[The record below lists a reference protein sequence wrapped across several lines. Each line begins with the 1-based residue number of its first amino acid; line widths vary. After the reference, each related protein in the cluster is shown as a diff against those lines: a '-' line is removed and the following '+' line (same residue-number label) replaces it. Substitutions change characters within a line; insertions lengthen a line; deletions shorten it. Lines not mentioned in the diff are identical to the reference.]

1 MMTNREECDKL
12 LYSFQQNGEQKM
24 KDYIKRL
31 TAKPSW
37 LSIAWW
43 WILRIITAFFFVKS
57 VVDGMHIS
65 VPVQLGLSLAAMFG
79 WEICMAAPKKS
90 FMRLVS
96 PVYQNISVLLLFIT
110 AIGGKYFGIYN
121 RIPMVDAVL
130 QFIFGGFMVFVGYEI
145 ACTLS
150 IRDKYSCTK
159 AMHFWVAF
167 GIAFIAMNALELFE
181 FTFDQLLG
189 LFTGTPGNA
198 QNWSAAIA
206 EETERAKTFLPAID
220 PGRWPIM
227 DLMADIILG
236 TVSAFIALLVINLWP
251 YRLRGKF
258 KYDMDFGDEDAAK
271 KQFGTVNGEKK

>member
-1 MMTNREECDKL
+1 
-12 LYSFQQNGEQKM
+12 
-24 KDYIKRL
+24 
-31 TAKPSW
+31 
-37 LSIAWW
+37 
-43 WILRIITAFFFVKS
+43 
-57 VVDGMHIS
+57 
-65 VPVQLGLSLAAMFG
+65 
-79 WEICMAAPKKS
+79 MAAPKKS

-110 AIGGKYFGIYN
+110 AIGGKYFEIYN
-121 RIPMVDAVL
+121 RIPMVDVVL
-130 QFIFGGFMVFVGYEI
+130 QFTFGGFMVFVGYEI

-220 PGRWPIM
+220 PGRWPVM